1 MRLLIAQRQEGENL
15 GLNYRAMAY
24 LYRAESSGSSW
35 TEWENACE
43 ISLRRQGPIGERKRE
58 HARQRERDRAGL
70 RGGRWGLCVK
80 ISKEIHAD
88 DADIGLS
95 TTQWAN
101 TCQETVIRVRQ
112 TERKRDRLEILVI
125 AENSE
130 KIRRKERDRRSP
142 HDMDSHSFWPTMTP
156 SKSI

>member
-95 TTQWAN
+95 TTQ
-101 TCQETVIRVRQ
+101 
-112 TERKRDRLEILVI
+112 
-125 AENSE
+125 
-130 KIRRKERDRRSP
+130 
-142 HDMDSHSFWPTMTP
+142 
-156 SKSI
+156 